1 MPDLPPQPLP
11 GDEFALPTREV
22 VRPPNQLQLTEAEL
36 AEETAKM
43 LTANNP
49 AAPQNVAR
57 FNMKERCYKFDP
69 MVEQVVV
76 HYGND
81 GWLLH
86 KAGEEARR
94 QAEAEKAEAE
104 AAAKFQAELDR
115 ALRDKEAGADVEPP
129 DDSRQLR
136 NQFNF
141 SDRAAQ
147 TFTYPLRDRATY
159 TEPPPTATVSGSC
172 SMWEVFDEYC
182 RDFERQRQEEAAKQ
196 KAAGKKQPAA
206 AAAPQAS
213 AEERWACNAGM
224 LDGLRILDRMVNQNT
239 FSDITMDFKYWDD
252 SSDAFKPGEG
262 SLLPLWQFKCEKGK
276 KHVTSICW
284 SSLYSDQFAVG
295 YGSFH
300 YQKQGTGAFS
310 VFSLKNPSHAE
321 RTITTQSGVMAL
333 HFHPE
338 FSNLLAVGCYD
349 GSVMVFDV
357 RRASDK
363 PICQASVKTKKH
375 ADPVWQVCWQPDELQ
390 KTLAFVS
397 ISTDGDVLLWTL
409 TKCELVPERLM
420 RLQSASK
427 DKAAGAGAAANGS
440 AHHCGCC
447 CCWCAQAAGQE
458 NTYLVGTEEGSIHK
472 CSKAYGSDYLA
483 TYSGHGMPVY
493 AVKWN
498 AMHPGLFL
506 SCSADWSVKVWDVS
520 QPQAPLMSFDLGAA
534 IGDIAWAPY
543 SSTVFAAV
551 TDDGRVHVFDLAQN
565 RQLPLCAQKCTKKAR
580 LTRVVFNPKHPILLI
595 GDSKGNVSALKLSPN
610 LRRCSKPDKP
620 GTKVEELERQKL
632 DRVLEVARKSQAPAL
647 AAAAAE
653 AAAEAAALAALAV
666 MSTSEWFGR

>member
-1 MPDLPPQPLP
+1 
-11 GDEFALPTREV
+11 
-22 VRPPNQLQLTEAEL
+22 
-36 AEETAKM
+36 
-43 LTANNP
+43 
-49 AAPQNVAR
+49 
-57 FNMKERCYKFDP
+57 
-69 MVEQVVV
+69 
-76 HYGND
+76 
-81 GWLLH
+81 
-86 KAGEEARR
+86 
-94 QAEAEKAEAE
+94 
-104 AAAKFQAELDR
+104 
-115 ALRDKEAGADVEPP
+115 
-129 DDSRQLR
+129 
-136 NQFNF
+136 
-141 SDRAAQ
+141 
-147 TFTYPLRDRATY
+147 
-159 TEPPPTATVSGSC
+159 
-172 SMWEVFDEYC
+172 
-182 RDFERQRQEEAAKQ
+182 
-196 KAAGKKQPAA
+196 
-206 AAAPQAS
+206 
-213 AEERWACNAGM
+213 M

-239 FSDITMDFKYWDD
+239 FADITMDFKYWDD
-252 SSDAFKPGEG
+252 SSDVFKPGEG
-262 SLLPLWQFKCEKGK
+262 SLLPLWQFKCEKSK

-295 YGSFH
+295 YGSFQ
-300 YQKQGTGAFS
+300 YQKQGTGAVS

-338 FSNLLAVGCYD
+338 FANLLAVGCYD

-357 RRASDK
+357 RSPSDK

-409 TKCELVPERLM
+409 TKVELVPERLM

-427 DKAAGAGAAANGS
+427 DKAAGAGASAVAALSMSGS
-440 AHHCGCC
+440 FGTGMAAAAVAAAAGNAAAAAGGRGSEAGAGAADIVAQHTVGGLCMDF
-447 CCWCAQAAGQE
+447 AQAAGQE

-498 AMHPGLFL
+498 TMHSGLFL
-506 SCSADWSVKVWDVS
+506 SCSADWIVKVWDVS

-534 IGDIAWAPY
+534 VGDIAWAPY

-551 TDDGRVHVFDLAQN
+551 TDDGKVHVFDLAQN

-580 LTRVVFNPKHPILLI
+580 LTRVVFNPNHPILLI

-620 GTKVEELERQKL
+620 GAKVEELERQKL
-632 DRVLEVARKSQAPAL
+632 DKVVEVARKSQAPAL

-653 AAAEAAALAALAV
+653 AAAEAAALAALAA
-666 MSTSEWFGR
+666 TGGSE